1 MRKLLILLVIT
12 SLGACSPYKQFQ
24 RIAEKHPEVLDSF
37 VKVRY
42 ITTVDTLV
50 DLDTFVQT
58 EYKDSF
64 ILNHDT
70 TIVTERVVI
79 TKRGPK
85 IYVTLPADT
94 VVMRDTIRIFPK
106 QPVIEYNPTKNWL
119 AKIWETAP
127 VVFIFCSFLLLIL
140 FLRKFK

>member
-1 MRKLLILLVIT
+1 MRNLLILLVIT
-12 SLGACSPYKQFQ
+12 SLSACSSYKQFQ

-37 VKVRY
+37 IKVKY

-64 ILNHDT
+64 ILDRDT

-106 QPVIEYNPTKNWL
+106 QPIVEYKPTKSYYV
-119 AKIWETAP
+119 KIWEVLP
-127 VVFIFCSFLLLIL
+127 VIFIAGSLLLL
-140 FLRKFK
+140 VMFLKKSK